1 MVSFWCSSS
10 QCYPSDFISF
20 LIFWLNSIPSIF
32 RISSELSS
40 ATWTISNPSPVPTL
54 MSSLVSFKCLN
65 PTSHFTCQHWALEQK
80 ISPCCLLVAFGI
92 VTFTYIYYP
101 LTVQNAWEEEKGLS
115 LLHFL
120 KVLPILRTIFIP
132 YSYSH
137 GQLIKNRCLP
147 SHRTL
152 GFQLLCFR
160 LYMLVG
166 AQSKAI

>member
-1 MVSFWCSSS
+1 MLSHFDAVLVSVT
-10 QCYPSDFISF
+10 PVISYIF

-54 MSSLVSFKCLN
+54 MSSLVSFKCVN

-101 LTVQNAWEEEKGLS
+101 LTVQNAWEEGKRPLTASRSQGLTYFKNHIHS
-115 LLHFL
+115 
-120 KVLPILRTIFIP
+120 ILIQPWPTD
-132 YSYSH
+132 
-137 GQLIKNRCLP
+137 QK
-147 SHRTL
+147 
-152 GFQLLCFR
+152 
-160 LYMLVG
+160 
-166 AQSKAI
+166 